1 MTNPTGD
8 SPVGRGSE
16 GVGRPVPFRL
26 PMAVRFRGVDV
37 REGVLLQGPAG
48 WGEFSPFWDYD
59 TWRAVPW
66 LYAAREA
73 AYNGWPHA
81 VRDSVP
87 VNATVPA
94 VGPERAQ
101 QLVHAAGCTTVKVK
115 VAEPG
120 QGLADDVERVAAVR
134 DALGPG
140 GKVRVDANGAWSAEE
155 AVQRIR
161 ALDIAAAGLEYVEQ
175 PCATIDELAAVRR
188 RVHVPIA
195 ADESVRL
202 SDDPLRVVRAEAAD
216 IVVLKVAPMG
226 GVASCLIVAEQVGVP
241 VVVSSALE
249 SSVGLAAGVA
259 LAAALPDLPYACG
272 LGTARLLAADLA
284 AEPLVAVDGRLPVR
298 RVEPDPALL
307 AAAAGDEEL
316 ALRWAERLARVEADA

>member
-1 MTNPTGD
+1 MSLPGPD
-8 SPVGRGSE
+8 APAGA
-16 GVGRPVPFRL
+16 PFAAAFRL

-37 REGVLLQGPAG
+37 REGVLIEGPAG

-73 AYNGWPHA
+73 AFSGWPPP

-101 QLVHAAGCTTVKVK
+101 QLVGAAGCTTVKVK

-120 QGLADDVERVAAVR
+120 QGLDADVERVAAVR
-134 DALGPG
+134 DALGPA
-140 GKVRVDANGAWSAEE
+140 GKVRVDANGAWNAEE

-161 ALDIAAAGLEYVEQ
+161 ALDIAAGGLEYVEQ
-175 PCATIDELAAVRR
+175 PCPTIDELASVRR

-195 ADESVRL
+195 ADESVRM

-249 SSVGLAAGVA
+249 TSVGLAAGVA
-259 LAAALPDLPYACG
+259 LAAALPELPYACG
-272 LGTARLLAADLA
+272 LGTARLLAGDLA
-284 AEPLVAVDGRLPVR
+284 SEPLLAVDGQIAVR
-298 RVEPDPALL
+298 RVSPDRDLL
-307 AAAAGDEEL
+307 TASSLDEEGR
-316 ALRWAERLARVEADA
+316 LRWAERLARVEADA